1 VTPVAIVG
9 GGIAGLAAA
18 FELTLRS
25 VPFTLFE
32 ASDRL
37 GGLIRTDHVDG
48 FTIEAGADSMLAQ
61 KRAGLDLCNELGLTP
76 RLIVMKTPRTAFV
89 LHGDRLCP
97 LPSPSMFGIPATWRQ
112 LATYDLLSPGS
123 RLRIALE
130 PLVSR
135 RRDDADE
142 AIGAFFRRRFGRI
155 ATERL
160 AQPLLGGIHA
170 GDIDALSLSA
180 LFPRLAEA
188 ERSGRGVVRWVRQA
202 ARARDAGGAFRS
214 LSAGMGELV
223 DGLRKRLP
231 ADAVRVGAPVDA
243 LTHRDH
249 TWEVASGGRLERFGA
264 VILACPARTAATLLG
279 PIDPEAAA
287 LCAGVRY
294 VSTASV
300 ALAWTRAAVAHPLA
314 GSGFVVARASA
325 PVRLTAC
332 TWVSSKWDGR
342 APGGHVLLRAYFGGA
357 HDPDVVDLDDDALV
371 SVAVRELSAILSI
384 EGPPHLARV
393 SRWRQAGAQHEVGH
407 RARIDQLEDRLRQ
420 HPGLHVTGSGF
431 RAVGVPDCIADGRAV
446 AASLSSSRV

>member
-1 VTPVAIVG
+1 MTPVAIVG

-18 FELTLRS
+18 FELTLRR

-32 ASDRL
+32 ASGRL
-37 GGLIRTDHVDG
+37 GGLIRTEHIEG

-61 KRAGLDLCNELGLTP
+61 KRAGLDLCEELGLTP
-76 RLIVMKTPRTAFV
+76 RLMVMKTPRTAFV
-89 LHGDRLCP
+89 LHGQRLFP
-97 LPSPSMFGIPATWRQ
+97 LPSPSMFGLPATWRQ
-112 LATYDLLSPGS
+112 LATYDLLTPAA
-123 RLRIALE
+123 RLRVALE
-130 PLVSR
+130 PLVR
-135 RRDDADE
+135 RRRADTDE
-142 AIGAFFRRRFGRI
+142 SIGAFFRRRFGRI
-155 ATERL
+155 VTERL
-160 AQPLLGGIHA
+160 AQPLLAGIHA
-170 GDIDALSLSA
+170 GDIDALSLST

-188 ERSGRGVVRWVRQA
+188 ERSGRGVVRWVRQV
-202 ARARDAGGAFRS
+202 ARARDAGGPFRS
-214 LSAGMGELV
+214 LSAGMSELV
-223 DGLRKRLP
+223 DGVRKRLP
-231 ADAVRVGAPVDA
+231 DDAVRMDAPVDA

-300 ALAWTRAAVAHPLA
+300 ALAWQRAAIGHPIE
-314 GSGFVVARASA
+314 GSGFVVARAST

-342 APGGHVLLRAYFGGA
+342 APGGYALLRAYFGGA
-357 HDPDVVDLDDDALV
+357 HDPGAVDMDDDEMV
-371 SVAVRELSAILSI
+371 DVAVRELSAILSI

-393 SRWRQAGAQHEVGH
+393 YRWRQAGAQHDVGH
-407 RARIDQLEDRLRQ
+407 RTRVQQVEERLRQ

-446 AASLSSSRV
+446 AASLSSSRM